1 MATITYYLGNGFI
14 VCQNSTAQG
23 AVTTT
28 GGNISGTSLV
38 SSVSGYWA
46 WNSPGTVSTNTWAS
60 QVITF
65 AYGNYRMTY
74 ALPTSGYGQWQAGSA
89 LPLSCTQDMSIS
101 ASSLFSSSNP
111 TVRTVTITG
120 TYSISAG
127 VQDHGYS
134 TSWYGGTSGNIT
146 LGTVTLNAPP
156 TFKVTNSG
164 GTETT
169 QMYFDTNYVYAG
181 LTTASIKVANLSAK
195 YGGNIASAVL
205 KIGNQTATRT
215 TNGELSILLN
225 TGGTFTPTV
234 TVTDSRGQTTTKTL
248 DAITVNVYSKPS
260 VTFDVERTAQT
271 GVLEDEGTYAIISPT
286 FTFTDVIATLTEPTV
301 TVTDND
307 GITTTVTPNWYSSRA
322 QDGTLSGTVT
332 WANISSGDT
341 VYGLISGFN
350 TQYSYQISVTPEDS
364 EDTGTTQ
371 TQTLGG
377 AFYTVDF
384 LAGGHGIAF
393 GTPATD
399 EVFECAMDATF
410 DEDVF
415 ISLPEYTTSGSVDKE
430 IYDNIVALGWDSDV
444 LIS

>member
-74 ALPTSGYGQWQAGSA
+74 ALPTSGYGQWQAGSI

-101 ASSLFSSSNP
+101 ASNLFSSSNP

-127 VQDHGYS
+127 VQDRGYS

-169 QMYFDTNYVYAG
+169 QVYFDTNYVYAG

-195 YGGNIASAVL
+195 YGGNISSATL
-205 KIGNQTATRT
+205 KIGNQTATRS
-215 TNGELSILLN
+215 TNGELSILLD

-234 TVTDSRGQTTTKTL
+234 TVKDSRGQTTTKTL
-248 DAITVNVYSKPS
+248 DAITVNVYDKPS
-260 VTFDVERTAQT
+260 VTFDTERTTST
-271 GVLEDEGTYAIISPT
+271 GTPDDEGTYAVINPT

-307 GITTTVTPNWYSSRA
+307 GITTTVTPTWYSSRA
-322 QDGTLSGTVT
+322 SDGTLSGSVT
-332 WANISSGDT
+332 WANLSSGDT
-341 VYGLISGFN
+341 VYGLISGFS
-350 TQYSYQISVTPEDS
+350 TQYSYQISITPEDS

-393 GTPATD
+393 GKPATD
-399 EVFECAMDATF
+399 TGFECAMDATF

-415 ISLPEYTTSGSVDKE
+415 ISLPEYTTSGSVDKT

-444 LIS
+444 LS